1 MTPEEKLMLL
11 AASARREVPPAVDVT
26 ARVSAILADLP
37 THPAVVSTRPLAWL
51 AAVSSVAAAIAVV
64 AAIQFSGT
72 EDSITEI
79 TNSIAWVIR

>member
-1 MTPEEKLMLL
+1 MTPEERLMQL

-26 ARVSAILADLP
+26 ARVTAMLDGLP
-37 THPAVVSTRPLAWL
+37 AQAAVISTRPLAWL
-51 AAVSSVAAAIAVV
+51 AAASSIAAAIAVV